1 VLAKDKQIM
10 LLIRHLP
17 CYSYYSEDVVN
28 TTVHKHTKI
37 TNIRFVVPLFLGL
50 SESIFFHS
58 KGTVNI
64 STFFCFNI
72 ILHMKTL

>member
-1 VLAKDKQIM
+1 MLAKDKQIM